1 MSVVILWSLAGAA
14 IAALYFAFVYARQ
27 WLGKWD
33 GTAALK
39 SAGRVK
45 WHQSPV
51 DSHIATQW
59 TEGRLRLDSLL
70 ALLRKLEAS
79 LEQEV
84 EKLRHLDPSVSPT
97 ESENL
102 QKVGI
107 TLRRFA
113 FDKHLRAECRALVS
127 LLQFCARDLADSQG
141 RDMALK
147 LSVLAEIQAAI
158 EVADR
163 VENAQRPVPNG
174 ITEREAHPIIP

>member
-14 IAALYFAFVYARQ
+14 IAALYFAFVYAVRRHR
-27 WLGKWD
+27 
-33 GTAALK
+33 
-39 SAGRVK
+39 S
-45 WHQSPV
+45 SIE
-51 DSHIATQW
+51 SHIATQW

-70 ALLRKLEAS
+70 AMLRKLEAS

-84 EKLRHLDPSVSPT
+84 GKLRHPDPAASPT

-102 QKVGI
+102 QQVGS

-113 FDKHLRAECRALVS
+113 FDKHLRAECRALVP
-127 LLQFCARDLADSQG
+127 LLQFCARELMESQG
-141 RDMALK
+141 RDMTLK

-163 VENAQRPVPNG
+163 V
-174 ITEREAHPIIP
+174 